1 MILTFDCY
9 GTLLD
14 TTPIKQLLMQLARK
28 CKRNEKTVV
37 NTYSSFEDRLMYG
50 ETIVP
55 YENLIQRDLEYLDMI
70 FGTALFFQKQAK
82 LVVQAYHQLRLFP
95 EVMSVLQQLKEK
107 QHTLLLMSN
116 ASIDIMADNAATLGY
131 LFDDIFLPEQTGC
144 YKPTLAF
151 FQYVDH
157 QIGHSTK
164 QHVHIAK
171 GFWWDIVPC
180 TKMGWQKVW
189 INREHLNGMTR
200 YQPYQIFNDLTPV
213 PAYIANIAAQ
223 DLSD

>member
-28 CKRNEKTVV
+28 CKRNETTDV

-82 LVVQAYHQLRLFP
+82 LLVQAYHQLRPFP
-95 EVMSVLQQLKEK
+95 EVMAVLQQLKEK

-131 LFDDIFLPEQTGC
+131 LFTG
-144 YKPTLAF
+144 T
-151 FQYVDH
+151 
-157 QIGHSTK
+157 
-164 QHVHIAK
+164 
-171 GFWWDIVPC
+171 
-180 TKMGWQKVW
+180 
-189 INREHLNGMTR
+189 NGLL
-200 YQPYQIFNDLTPV
+200 Q
-213 PAYIANIAAQ
+213 ANAGI
-223 DLSD
+223 LSVC